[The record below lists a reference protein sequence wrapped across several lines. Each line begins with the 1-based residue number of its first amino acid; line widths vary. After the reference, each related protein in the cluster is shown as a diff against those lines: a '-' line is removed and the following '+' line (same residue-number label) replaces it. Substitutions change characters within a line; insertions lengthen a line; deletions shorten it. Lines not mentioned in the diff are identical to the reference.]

1 MDELGQQLFE
11 RTLAVAAGERT
22 RGEAAGH
29 SQVSIWRDWPQRNAD
44 ALEQLL
50 ATPAP
55 TGEPLAI
62 RTEQAPDVRIDALD
76 TPKGAVLDRIGLVL
90 PTSLCSGQIARLAA
104 QRLNQGA
111 LPAQLGLSRFAALVH
126 TEGCGVSGG
135 ANEDIYARMLLGY
148 LTHPS
153 VALALLLEHGCEKTH
168 NDYMRAALDDAGVD
182 AERYGFASVQLDGG
196 IDRVLA
202 RIEAWFTD
210 RAQRAAPPQPC
221 QVGLAALRLGML
233 AGGDVSE
240 GAAQALAQL
249 VRWIV
254 NEGGT
259 VVIPEG
265 AGLADC
271 PPFRDGLV
279 IAESS
284 KPTIA
289 HGQVA
294 ARAGIHLMEAPT
306 EHWTESLSGLG
317 ASGVQVLL
325 AHVGEHPRQGH
336 PMIPTLQVSAATNV
350 MALYSDDLDARLEG
364 DEEAWG
370 RQLLDLVI
378 EVASRRRQPRLWER
392 GVTDFQITRGL
403 LGVSM

>member
-1 MDELGQQLFE
+1 
-11 RTLAVAAGERT
+11 
-22 RGEAAGH
+22 
-29 SQVSIWRDWPQRNAD
+29 
-44 ALEQLL
+44 
-50 ATPAP
+50 
-55 TGEPLAI
+55 
-62 RTEQAPDVRIDALD
+62 
-76 TPKGAVLDRIGLVL
+76 
-90 PTSLCSGQIARLAA
+90 
-104 QRLNQGA
+104 
-111 LPAQLGLSRFAALVH
+111 
-126 TEGCGVSGG
+126 
-135 ANEDIYARMLLGY
+135 
-148 LTHPS
+148 
-153 VALALLLEHGCEKTH
+153 
-168 NDYMRAALDDAGVD
+168 
-182 AERYGFASVQLDGG
+182 
-196 IDRVLA
+196 
-202 RIEAWFTD
+202 
-210 RAQRAAPPQPC
+210 
-221 QVGLAALRLGML
+221 
-233 AGGDVSE
+233 
-240 GAAQALAQL
+240 
-249 VRWIV
+249 V

-271 PPFRDGLV
+271 PPFRDGLA
-279 IAESS
+279 IGESS
-284 KPTIA
+284 KLTIA

-294 ARAGIHLMEAPT
+294 ARAGFHLMEAPT